1 MARYKDYNYEQMK
14 MIPVSYQKQILPGSF
29 EHSLSYLID
38 HEVDV
43 SAFEQGYRND
53 DNGRPAY
60 DPILLLKIILLAY
73 SKGITG
79 SRPIER
85 LCRESIIF
93 MALSADLQPDHSTLA
108 DFVSRSPEA
117 ITKLFSQVELTCD
130 RLGLIGKEMFA
141 IDGCK
146 LPSNASKEYSG
157 THAGLKKK
165 RQTID
170 RAIRRMLKSHNER
183 DMAEKQADIYERER
197 EQTRKLR
204 AASMKIK
211 HFLDSEEER
220 RGVSGKAVKNNITD
234 NESAKMKTSH
244 GVIQG
249 YTGVVAVDSSYQVVV
264 HAEAFGQGQEHGLI
278 RPVLEGIRD
287 SFDES
292 SARRKRA
299 LKKTKITADAGY
311 HNKETLEHLEAE
323 EVDAYIAD
331 TGLRSRDPRFKDHK
345 EAKVRN
351 HRKGQLRFKQSEFNI
366 DRDEQTC
373 ICPAGHAMWL
383 KAKEARTG
391 HHLFMQFQGY
401 EKDCGS
407 CGLRKRCLRSPQQR
421 TPRLINVTL
430 DIAEK

>member
-1 MARYKDYNYEQMK
+1 
-14 MIPVSYQKQILPGSF
+14 
-29 EHSLSYLID
+29 
-38 HEVDV
+38 
-43 SAFEQGYRND
+43 
-53 DNGRPAY
+53 
-60 DPILLLKIILLAY
+60 
-73 SKGITG
+73 
-79 SRPIER
+79 
-85 LCRESIIF
+85 

-234 NESAKMKTSH
+234 NESAKMATSK
-244 GVIQG
+244 GTIQG
-249 YTGVVAVDSSYQVVV
+249 YTGVAAVDKKHQVIV
-264 HAEAFGQGQEHGLI
+264 GQ
-278 RPVLEGIRD
+278 
-287 SFDES
+287 
-292 SARRKRA
+292 
-299 LKKTKITADAGY
+299 
-311 HNKETLEHLEAE
+311 N
-323 EVDAYIAD
+323 
-331 TGLRSRDPRFKDHK
+331 
-345 EAKVRN
+345 
-351 HRKGQLRFKQSEFNI
+351 
-366 DRDEQTC
+366 
-373 ICPAGHAMWL
+373 CP
-383 KAKEARTG
+383 
-391 HHLFMQFQGY
+391 
-401 EKDCGS
+401 
-407 CGLRKRCLRSPQQR
+407 
-421 TPRLINVTL
+421 
-430 DIAEK
+430 